1 LIDERYDQD
10 GSSQDRASQN
20 GDQFK
25 EKRKSIMTKLLSR
38 ASKKDSKT
46 YEGGDSD
53 SVFKTMKTGI

>member
-25 EKRKSIMTKLLSR
+25 ENRKSIMTKLLSR
-38 ASKKDSKT
+38 ASKKDSKI

-53 SVFKTMKTGI
+53 SVFKTMKTGF